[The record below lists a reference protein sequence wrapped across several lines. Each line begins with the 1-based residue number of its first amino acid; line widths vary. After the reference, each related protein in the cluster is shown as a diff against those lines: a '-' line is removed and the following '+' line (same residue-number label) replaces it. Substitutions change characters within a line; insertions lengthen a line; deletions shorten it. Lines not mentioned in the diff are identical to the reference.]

1 MQQHYCLRDVRSYAA
16 WKEEYDGS
24 CDAPIDEESMW
35 ANLAYFLQAV
45 VPVAEEAGVRL
56 ALHPEDP
63 PVLESLGQAAHIT
76 STLDQY
82 ERVFALAP
90 GRANAMTF
98 CQGCVTEMGEKGRG
112 GSVADAIRR
121 MVAQDKVCFVH
132 FRAPHPP
139 ILPCRL
145 FASPP
150 RCAAE
155 HRESLCCRFPP
166 RLSGSVHRRGRG
178 EYDRDDAGL
187 ERGGVLRRVLP

>member
-1 MQQHYCLRDVRSYAA
+1 MRSYSA

-24 CDAPIDEESMW
+24 HDAPIDEDSMW
-35 ANLAYFLQAV
+35 ANLAHFLQAV

-98 CQGCVTEMGEKGRG
+98 WYRCHLRLHTR
-112 GSVADAIRR
+112 
-121 MVAQDKVCFVH
+121 VC
-132 FRAPHPP
+132 RSWPHAW
-139 ILPCRL
+139 RVQ
-145 FASPP
+145 
-150 RCAAE
+150 
-155 HRESLCCRFPP
+155 P
-166 RLSGSVHRRGRG
+166 RL
-178 EYDRDDAGL
+178 RDGDG
-187 ERGGVLRRVLP
+187 

>member
-1 MQQHYCLRDVRSYAA
+1 MRSYAA

-24 CDAPIDEESMW
+24 HDAPIDEESMW
-35 ANLAYFLQAV
+35 ANLAHFLQAV

-98 CQGCVTEMGEKGRG
+98 WYRCHLRLH
-112 GSVADAIRR
+112 RR
-121 MVAQDKVCFVH
+121 VC
-132 FRAPHPP
+132 RSWPHAW
-139 ILPCRL
+139 RVQ
-145 FASPP
+145 
-150 RCAAE
+150 
-155 HRESLCCRFPP
+155 P
-166 RLSGSVHRRGRG
+166 RLRHGDG
-178 EYDRDDAGL
+178 
-187 ERGGVLRRVLP
+187 